1 MASQRAQIQL
11 AKHLD
16 INAPGTVQGP
26 SSSQSHHLLNLSSQQ
41 SFPTYALGYDPLDDV
56 EEMQQPIPAR
66 PANGQGTEHPFDMLS
81 ETNLHPILFRIEP
94 GLDPFQGVPV
104 PLLVDQQTGLIE
116 HGNSGHPLR
125 YFSHL
130 PRWVATDVAGMV
142 LELWIR
148 LDSRVQMSDILD
160 RVNVNGKMP
169 RPNTLNM
176 RRIRFR
182 EIINVPAMYPG
193 RSMPTANEVQL
204 IGNLTREQILLNTSM
219 AVDLQGNRLLRPC
232 LVNNKTVAG
241 YVDSGLSI
249 DFFIADFGLPIPI
262 PGRRTIVTL
271 ELRKRLQQLARRRGL
286 GNRPADYNKLSKDLL
301 PSWWNKS
308 VAVTPMPDLDGKSHD
323 EFVADLL
330 DRLAPTTTRNRVR
343 RPGMMSSASP
353 AGPAAPASAPVSA
366 TTIPVARSALP
377 APPLPS
383 HAGAAT
389 QSTSSQLPPSTTPS
403 ALRNAAAFFPRPS
416 QTGAMGVTT
425 NSNFIDPRLLVS
437 LPTRTKLTGAPLA
450 GVGQFQVATPTGT
463 SYYVE
468 AATQG
473 AAAQVARPGIDQGD
487 RSDQG
492 AGGLREEEERAAWI
506 LSEYIASG
514 QFEEG
519 AGAGHDDTEEDQGAD
534 NDNDNDNNAELEDE

>member
-11 AKHLD
+11 AKQLD

-26 SSSQSHHLLNLSSQQ
+26 SSSSQSYHLLTSTSQQ

-56 EEMQQPIPAR
+56 EEVRQLIPAR
-66 PANGQGTEHPFDMLS
+66 PANGQGTEYPFQMLA
-81 ETNLHPILFRIEP
+81 EDNLHPILFRIEP
-94 GLDPFQGVPV
+94 GPDSFQGVPV
-104 PLLVDQQTGLIE
+104 PLLVNQQTGLVE
-116 HGNSGHPLR
+116 HGNSGQPLR

-142 LELWIR
+142 LELWVR

-182 EIINVPAMYPG
+182 EIINVPAMNPG

-204 IGNLTREQILLNTSM
+204 LGNLTREQILLNTSM
-219 AVDLQGNRLLRPC
+219 AVDLQANRLLRPC

-241 YVDSGLSI
+241 YVDSGLPV

-271 ELRKRLQQLARRRGL
+271 ELRKRLQNLARRRGL
-286 GNRPADYNKLSKDLL
+286 GNRRADYNKLSKDLL

-308 VAVTPMPDLDGKSHD
+308 VAVTPIPDLDGKSHD

-330 DRLAPTTTRNRVR
+330 ERLAPTTTRNRVR
-343 RPGMMSSASP
+343 RRGMMSSAPPTGSP
-353 AGPAAPASAPVSA
+353 TPASAAVGAAGTPTPLPV
-366 TTIPVARSALP
+366 TRSAFP
-377 APPLPS
+377 ALPLPS

-389 QSTSSQLPPSTTPS
+389 QSTSSQLPPSTTPL

-416 QTGAMGVTT
+416 QTGAVGVTT
-425 NSNFIDPRLLVS
+425 NSNFIDPRLLIS
-437 LPTRTKLTGAPLA
+437 LPTRTRRTVVPSGAPLA
-450 GVGQFQVATPTGT
+450 GVGQFQVATPTVT

-468 AATQG
+468 AATQE
-473 AAAQVARPGIDQGD
+473 AATQVARPGIDQGD

-492 AGGLREEEERAAWI
+492 AGRREEDEERATRI
-506 LSEYIASG
+506 LGDYLASG

-519 AGAGHDDTEEDQGAD
+519 VRAGYDDTEQDQDAD
-534 NDNDNDNNAELEDE
+534 